1 MRAPMNAPIQ
11 QWERISPQRRRKY
24 ISIEAVFI
32 SALGLTGALA
42 ISVVCLC
49 LPAVGVSVTGVTAIE
64 SALGYTQVRMKPM
77 LVVQEV
83 NKKRLFVTSSS
94 WQRSL
99 THLLAEESLAE

>member
-1 MRAPMNAPIQ
+1 
-11 QWERISPQRRRKY
+11 
-24 ISIEAVFI
+24 
-32 SALGLTGALA
+32 
-42 ISVVCLC
+42 
-49 LPAVGVSVTGVTAIE
+49 
-64 SALGYTQVRMKPM
+64 MKPM